1 MPRYYF
7 DLYNDRNTVDQEG
20 EVFPDLATALD
31 HARTAV
37 RKLGAEAVSTRGQL
51 VLDHR
56 LVVRSEETDEQHII
70 HFGDVIRIVPHDDA

>member
-7 DLYNDRNTVDQEG
+7 DLYNDRTTVDQEG